1 VIARRLRFPPARA
14 LALLVSLA
22 LIASG
27 IAAAGAR
34 AALVTVGS
42 PLAGTVVSA
51 KQTYNE
57 TVVDLALEAPGAHAT
72 SPVSGAIVSWHLLGF
87 EGGPFALRVLRPVGS
102 TAYSGVGSSSPVVAA
117 GPTLQTFATDLP
129 IKAGDTI
136 GLDALKGS
144 KVGLVTNAPL
154 SAVAAWSPTLP
165 EGATLAY
172 DEGLAGGEFTFNA
185 EVQPAPTIAAFAPS
199 SDPGPGGT
207 AVTITGTDFEGAT
220 AVDFGTTPAA
230 SYAVDSES
238 QITAVAPAV
247 AAVAAGAV
255 PITVTTIAGTATS
268 GGQFAYPAPATSG
281 PEQSSGPG
289 ASPGPAPA
297 PAPLPTRPPTCTVPK
312 LEGRTL
318 AAATA
323 KLKGADCR
331 LGKVTKPK
339 GAKAKGGKVVGQGA
353 RPGTVLAA
361 GAVVKVTLGKA
372 RASG

>member
-1 VIARRLRFPPARA
+1 VIARRHHRFPPARA
-14 LALLVSLA
+14 LALLASLA

-27 IAAAGAR
+27 IVAAGAR
-34 AALVTVGS
+34 AAVVTVGS
-42 PLAGTVVSA
+42 PLAGTVVSG
-51 KQTYNE
+51 KQPYNE
-57 TVVDLALEAPGAHAT
+57 TVVNLALEGPGAHPT

-117 GPTLQTFATDLP
+117 GPALQTFAADLP
-129 IKAGDTI
+129 IKAGDTL
-136 GLDALKGS
+136 GLDATKGS

-172 DEGLAGGEFTFNA
+172 DEGLAGGEFTFDA
-185 EVQPAPTIAAFAPS
+185 EVQPAPTIATFAPS

-207 AVTITGTDFEGAT
+207 AVTIAGTDFEGAT
-220 AVDFGTTPAA
+220 AVDFGTTPAV
-230 SYAVDSES
+230 SCAVDSES
-238 QITAVAPAV
+238 QITAVAP
-247 AAVAAGAV
+247 AVAAGAV

-268 GGQFAYPAPATSG
+268 GGQFTYPAPATSG

-289 ASPGPAPA
+289 VSPGSGPAPA
-297 PAPLPTRPPTCTVPK
+297 PAALPTRPATCTVPK
-312 LEGRTL
+312 LQGQTL
-318 AAATA
+318 AAAKA

-339 GAKAKGGKVVGQGA
+339 GAKAKGAKSS
-353 RPGTVLAA
+353 
-361 GAVVKVTLGKA
+361 A
-372 RASG
+372 RAPGQAPSWRRARS